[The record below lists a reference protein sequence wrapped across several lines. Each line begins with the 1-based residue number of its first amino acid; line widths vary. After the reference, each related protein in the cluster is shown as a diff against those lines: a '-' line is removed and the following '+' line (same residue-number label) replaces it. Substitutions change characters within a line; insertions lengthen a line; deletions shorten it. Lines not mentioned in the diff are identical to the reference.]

1 MGTLCPWQP
10 EGSMYVC
17 VCMWVCMMCACVCV
31 GRWVCMMCAC
41 VCVCVHVSGVRV
53 CGEMHIKYGKYS
65 LNVLLECN
73 DFHASYKV
81 HIITSIAH
89 TYT

>member
-1 MGTLCPWQP
+1 MHD
-10 EGSMYVC
+10 V
-17 VCMWVCMMCACVCV
+17 
-31 GRWVCMMCAC
+31 C

-73 DFHASYKV
+73 NFHASYKV

-89 TYT
+89 THNYRPVHQSKSLIKVIGNLVNTDTYIVPV